1 MPRQCRRQLLAV
13 EPAGAQDAVIEGAR
27 GIVTLQLATE
37 RDTQEG
43 LAQVRGLPE
52 VDADDFAW
60 DERPAGFLE
69 RLARDG
75 LLQGFAV
82 LEVTGGLVQH
92 HPAARAFLDQ
102 QELAVAFDDGGHGDV
117 RLPYHA
123 RHYNEPGPRQQSTA
137 VARISGWTRLPA
149 QTSSK

>member
-1 MPRQCRRQLLAV
+1 M
-13 EPAGAQDAVIEGAR
+13 IEGAR
-27 GIVTLQLATE
+27 RIVTLQLATE

-43 LAQVRGLPE
+43 LAQLHGGLPE
-52 VDADDFAW
+52 VDADDFAR
-60 DERPAGFLE
+60 DERPAGLLE

-82 LEVTGGLVQH
+82 LEVSGGLVQH
-92 HPAARAFLDQ
+92 HPAASALLDQ

-123 RHYNEPGPRQQSTA
+123 RHYNEPWPRQQSTA

>member
-1 MPRQCRRQLLAV
+1 MLRCA
-13 EPAGAQDAVIEGAR
+13 
-27 GIVTLQLATE
+27 
-37 RDTQEG
+37 
-43 LAQVRGLPE
+43 GLPE
-52 VDADDFAW
+52 VDADDFAR

-92 HPAARAFLDQ
+92 HPAARALLDQ